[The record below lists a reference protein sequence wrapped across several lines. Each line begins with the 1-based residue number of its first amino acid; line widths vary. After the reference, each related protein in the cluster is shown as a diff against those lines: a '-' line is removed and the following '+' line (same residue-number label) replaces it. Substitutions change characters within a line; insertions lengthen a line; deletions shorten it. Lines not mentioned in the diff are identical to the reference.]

1 MTSFLDFPREIRQ
14 KILTETYKPQTAV
27 STSYVNHLSYLSRKA
42 WRRELMAESRNVEN
56 WVKKKQ
62 RMEKWYLI
70 LVKVD
75 PTVRDDMELVVE
87 GWYEELSVVF
97 QNLGLMTLGLRA
109 APSTVHVARRPG

>member
-1 MTSFLDFPREIRQ
+1 
-14 KILTETYKPQTAV
+14 
-27 STSYVNHLSYLSRKA
+27 
-42 WRRELMAESRNVEN
+42 MAESRNVEN

-62 RMEKWYLI
+62 RMEKWYRI